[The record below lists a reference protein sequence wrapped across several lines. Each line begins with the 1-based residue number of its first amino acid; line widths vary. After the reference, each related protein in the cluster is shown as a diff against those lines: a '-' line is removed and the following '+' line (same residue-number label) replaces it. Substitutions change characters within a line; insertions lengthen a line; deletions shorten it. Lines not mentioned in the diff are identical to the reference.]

1 MTSSVLSPTSSF
13 LLFLVINVMLA
24 SIPLSTVTADEF
36 FKQPAESKT
45 TVKRST
51 SGESKPPRLLELI
64 EMRDAVSSMLPVDDT
79 PSLTRN
85 FDGTSGVGDGL
96 QAGGSQVPRLFKRVF
111 CNGFTGCGG
120 RFRGRRRQLNE
131 ALGKRRLSQQRVG
144 KRPFCNTLGC
154 YNGGRKRHE
163 EEEVESA
170 KVEEQLKE
178 LVSTSSRLPVLSPRG
193 GWNLDEKVKRLFC
206 NGYGGC
212 QNGGKRWGKSGM
224 GTKQTGASSRNL
236 ALPLSDESLK
246 KLSTMK
252 RFFAGGYDNDM
263 EGLIDSLKR

>member
-13 LLFLVINVMLA
+13 LLVLVLNVMLA
-24 SIPLSTVTADEF
+24 SIPLSAVTADEF

-193 GWNLDEKVKRLFC
+193 
-206 NGYGGC
+206 C